1 MMATVNKKRV
11 ALGVVVGGLAW
22 GIWSMLVNAVI
33 LSSHYAAAQE
43 SGALLKAPR
52 YPLFLVYWFLGL
64 FILTYILT
72 WIYLSLRET
81 LGPGPKTA
89 LRVGFL
95 VGFAIAFPINL
106 SVAAWVPI
114 ERVFPLWWM
123 MDLWLGS
130 ILATFISAALYKEEA

>member
-1 MMATVNKKRV
+1 MAAVNKKRV
-11 ALGVVVGGLAW
+11 AIGVVVGGLVW
-22 GIWSMLVNAVI
+22 SIWSGIVNTAI
-33 LSSHYAAAQE
+33 LGTHYAAAQN
-43 SGALLKAPR
+43 SGALLRAPR
-52 YPLFLVYWFLGL
+52 YPLFLAYWFIGL
-64 FILTYILT
+64 FIFTYILT

-123 MDLWLGS
+123 IDLWVGS
-130 ILATFISAALYKEEA
+130 MLATFVSAALYKDA

>member
-1 MMATVNKKRV
+1 MATVNKKRV

-64 FILTYILT
+64 FIFTYILM

-106 SVAAWVPI
+106 SIAAWVPI

>member
-1 MMATVNKKRV
+1 MATVNKKRV

-130 ILATFISAALYKEEA
+130 ILATFISAALYKEA

>member
-1 MMATVNKKRV
+1 MAAVNKTRV
-11 ALGVVVGGLAW
+11 AIGVVTGGLVW
-22 GIWSMLVNAVI
+22 SVWSMVVNVVFLGA
-33 LSSHYAAAQE
+33 HYAAAQA
-43 SGALLKAPR
+43 SGQLLKEAR

-64 FILTYILT
+64 FIFTYILT

-114 ERVFPLWWM
+114 ERAFPLWWM
-123 MDLWLGS
+123 IDMWVGS
-130 ILATFISAALYKEEA
+130 VLATLVSAALYKEA

>member
-1 MMATVNKKRV
+1 MATVNKKRV

>member
-1 MMATVNKKRV
+1 MAAVNKKRV

-22 GIWSMLVNAVI
+22 GIWSTLVHAVI
-33 LSSHYAAAQE
+33 LSSAYTTAYA
-43 SGALLKAPR
+43 SKALIEGGR
-52 YPLFLVYWFLGL
+52 YKFFLPYWFIAL
-64 FILTYILT
+64 FVITYILT

-81 LGPGPKTA
+81 LGPGPMTA

-95 VGFAIAFPINL
+95 VGFAIACPMNL
-106 SVAAWVPI
+106 IVATWVPI

-130 ILATFISAALYKEEA
+130 ILATFVSAALYKEA

>member
-1 MMATVNKKRV
+1 MAAVNKKRV